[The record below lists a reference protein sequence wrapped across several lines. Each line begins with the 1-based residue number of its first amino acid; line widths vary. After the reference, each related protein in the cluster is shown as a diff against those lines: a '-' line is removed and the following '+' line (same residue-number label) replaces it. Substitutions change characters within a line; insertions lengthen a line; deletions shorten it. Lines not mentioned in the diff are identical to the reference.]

1 MTLISIRLPE
11 KILNEADQH
20 AKSMRV
26 HRAEYICRAIE
37 HWNQETHS
45 HHNHAKRHI
54 LRTSLRIKE
63 DRLPAT
69 TESSLLE
76 MDLKS

>member
-11 KILNEADQH
+11 KILNEADLH

-37 HWNQETHS
+37 YWNQQTHS
-45 HHNHAKRHI
+45 HHNHAKRHL
-54 LRTSLRIKE
+54 LRTHLRFKE
-63 DRLPAT
+63 DKPPT
-69 TESSLLE
+69 PTERSLLDI
-76 MDLKS
+76 DLKS